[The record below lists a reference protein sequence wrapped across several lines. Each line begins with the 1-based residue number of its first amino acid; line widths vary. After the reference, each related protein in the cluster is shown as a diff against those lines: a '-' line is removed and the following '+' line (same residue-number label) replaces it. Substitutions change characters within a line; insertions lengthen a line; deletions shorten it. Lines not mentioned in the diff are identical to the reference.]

1 MTRPPRGHVL
11 LVGVTTR
18 ALAVSAAQAGYRV
31 TAIDAF
37 GDLDL
42 CSAADVICAGPPGR
56 RFSPHAAAE
65 IGSALEADLVA
76 YTSNLENH
84 PEAVVRLGAGARL
97 AGNSPEVLRRVRN
110 PIALMNVL
118 RRAGFEVPL
127 TRAGHPGRVAPG
139 ARWLL
144 KNRHSGG
151 GHGIMPWSPGLPVT
165 RRRYL
170 QQWIRGIP
178 GSIVFAANG
187 RDAVVL
193 GLSRQLVGDT
203 RFGAKRF
210 RYCGSMLAGPRDLFP
225 QQQRLESTAAH
236 LAQVVSCEFG
246 LVGLNGIDF
255 IARDGVPYPIE
266 VNPRCS
272 ASMELVQQA
281 CGLSI
286 FEVHA
291 ASCAGSLPVAPPQAA
306 LTYGKAIVF
315 ARQDLVMPNSR
326 PWLGR
331 RSYADIPHP
340 GEQISAARPICT
352 VFARARQPSDCM
364 SLLVK
369 RAAGVYR
376 VAQPLAQPAIP

>member
-1 MTRPPRGHVL
+1 MTRPPQRHAL

-42 CSAADVICAGPPGR
+42 CLVADVIRTPSER

-84 PEAVVRLGAGARL
+84 PEAVSRLGAGARL
-97 AGNSPEVLRRVRN
+97 AGNPPQVLRRVRN
-110 PIALMNVL
+110 PLLLMEVL

-127 TRAGHPGRVAPG
+127 TRASYPSRVAPET
-139 ARWLL
+139 RWLL
-144 KNRHSGG
+144 KPRHSGG
-151 GHGIMPWSPGLPVT
+151 GHGITAWSPGLPVT
-165 RRRYL
+165 RSRYL

-178 GSIVFAANG
+178 GSVVFAANG

-210 RYCGSMLAGPRDLFP
+210 RYCGNLLAGAGHVFP
-225 QQQRLESTAAH
+225 QQQRLETTATR
-236 LAQVVSCEFG
+236 LAEVVSREFG

-281 CGLSI
+281 HGLSI
-286 FEVHA
+286 FEMHA
-291 ASCAGSLPVAPPQAA
+291 ASCGGSLPVAPPHAA

-315 ARQDLVMPNSR
+315 ARRDLVMRNTRS
-326 PWLGR
+326 WLG

-340 GEQISAARPICT
+340 GERIPAARPICT
-352 VFARARQPSDCM
+352 VFARAREPSSCM
-364 SLLVK
+364 RLLVK

-376 VAQPLAQPAIP
+376 AAKPLPRRAIS